1 MSQVQAE
8 LGKKMLYYKVCTK
21 MREEPKQIGFIINN
35 VSEFD
40 IEFIGI
46 CLL

>member
-1 MSQVQAE
+1 
-8 LGKKMLYYKVCTK
+8 

-46 CLL
+46 CLLWIINLKGVEKYIFRKQIF